1 MFVDIYS
8 ESLNRRGEELCGD
21 VVRAARQADRSIVVL
36 SSGFDGGVKAC
47 IVATLTAEIIVTMFR
62 MDIPIEDVVATVIGT
77 LPPSKT
83 HGAAYSTFTVLEVHH
98 ENHAFRVMNY
108 DNPETFFFRDGAPF
122 RIEARPELV
131 LGKRILMREGT
142 LQDGDFLGVASGGLV
157 SAGREQLDVQLSDL
171 IRRRPGSARY
181 VVHETINRFRAS
193 CDGQPAND
201 ATFAGVYF
209 RPHRSLMVFTGPP
222 LNRDED
228 DARAR
233 QLLAFQGAK
242 VVCGGTTG
250 GIVASYL
257 GCAVKTERSTELSS
271 LPPIGVLPEVDL
283 VTEGILTMAAALD
296 CMKNAGG
303 DLWRLPGE
311 RNGAVL
317 LATELLR
324 ADSIHFLLG
333 QAINPHYQNPL
344 LPRSISIRRNLVE
357 QIAEFLRGLNKE
369 VEIEY
374 C

>member
-8 ESLNRRGEELCGD
+8 ESLNQYGEELCGD

-36 SSGFDGGVKAC
+36 SSGLGGGVKAC
-47 IVATLTAEIIVTMFR
+47 ILATLTAEIIVTMFR
-62 MDIPIEDVVATVIGT
+62 NDVPVEEVVATVIGT
-77 LPPSKT
+77 LPVSKT

-98 ENHAFRVMNY
+98 ETSVFRVLNY
-108 DNPETFFFRDGAPF
+108 DNPKTFFFRDGAPQG
-122 RIEARPELV
+122 IEARTEFV
-131 LGKRILMREGT
+131 LGKKILMREGT
-142 LQDGDFLGVASGGLV
+142 LEPGDFLGLASEGLV
-157 SAGREQLDVQLSDL
+157 GEERAELAAQLSTL
-171 IRRRPGSARY
+171 LRRRPGSARY
-181 VVHETINRFRAS
+181 VVHEIVNRARAAR
-193 CDGQPAND
+193 GGRPAAD

-209 RPHRSLMVFTGPP
+209 RPRRSLMVFTGPP
-222 LNRDED
+222 LDQREDEK
-228 DARAR
+228 RAGE
-233 QLLAFQGAK
+233 LLAFKGAK
-242 VVCGGTTG
+242 VVCGGTTAS
-250 GIVASYL
+250 IVASHL
-257 GCAVKTERSTELSS
+257 GCVVKTERSTELSTI
-271 LPPIGVLPEVDL
+271 PPIGILPEIDL
-283 VTEGILTMAAALD
+283 VTEGILTMAAALE
-296 CMKNAGG
+296 CVRNAGG

-357 QIAEFLRGLNKE
+357 QTAEFLRGLNKD